1 MATQVKTQQEW
12 LEQLV
17 GDWTFEGSCAPAPG
31 QETEPAVFGGTE
43 SYRRLGEH
51 WVIGEGEGDAPGGG
65 VSASIFTLGFDTEK
79 DTFVGSFICTMM
91 NSLWVYTAG
100 TLSEDGKS
108 LTLENEGP
116 NFMAKDGSTA
126 KYRDVFSFESPDHRT
141 LTAFVETA
149 DGEWMQIMK
158 SDYYRK

>member
-1 MATQVKTQQEW
+1 MATQTHTQQEW

-17 GDWTFEGSCAPAPG
+17 GDWTFEGSCSEGPDK
-31 QETEPAVFGGTE
+31 EPEVFGGTE

-65 VSASIFTLGFDTEK
+65 RSASIFTIGFDTQK

-91 NSLWVYTAG
+91 NNLWVYTGGSLSGDG
-100 TLSEDGKS
+100 TA
-108 LTLENEGP
+108 LTLDNEGP
-116 NFMAKDGSTA
+116 NFMTNDGSTA
-126 KYRDVFSFESPDHRT
+126 KYRDVFTFVSPDHRT
-141 LTAFVETA
+141 LTAFVQLP